1 MMQDMLGEVM
11 SMADMNQKTDKGS
24 VPRETEQPQQQTVP
38 PAQVQTTTDHIAAET
53 TPKITAAVVVD
64 QAEQL
69 VAMESDAQDLSAA
82 ELPSNFPQTQE
93 ADTPIPSETE
103 SAEET
108 VAVTTSTQ
116 EIVEPEDVK
125 TQDTPKVSES

>member
-82 ELPSNFPQTQE
+82 ELPSNFSQTQE